1 MNIDVST
8 NFKKQLPVIIVG
20 SLTLIATLSWN
31 DAIKALIDKY
41 IPPEYKNSENA
52 WFKVLYAFV
61 LTSIVIII
69 ISIIY
74 AVSAVQNN

>member
-1 MNIDVST
+1 MNIDVAT

-31 DAIKALIDKY
+31 DAIKAIIDKY

-52 WFKVLYAFV
+52 WFKVLYAFI
-61 LTSIVIII
+61 LTCIIIII
-69 ISIIY
+69 ISVILGI
-74 AVSAVQNN
+74 STQQT

>member
-8 NFKKQLPVIIVG
+8 NFKKQLPVIVVG
-20 SLTLIATLSWN
+20 SLTLISTLSWN